1 MSTIVA
7 AVKNGVACIAAD
19 SLTSFGDTK
28 QSAEFVVNSDKI
40 LSLAFTN
47 LKANSKANVNTN
59 ANLTNLTY
67 MGIVGSAA
75 HQLVMQ
81 NLVAD
86 HADKIDL
93 SDRMSIFAT
102 LKTIHPILKEEYFLN
117 SKEDD
122 DDSYES
128 SRVDALIMNEN
139 GIFGLYSLREVEQ
152 YSRFWAVGSG
162 SEFALG
168 AMQTAYELYDTAE
181 QIAQAGVVAG
191 ATFDNASSLPMTSYT
206 LNLK

>member
-40 LSLAFTN
+40 LSLGDFSTN
-47 LKANSKANVNTN
+47 TESKTM
-59 ANLTNLTY
+59 TY

-75 HQLVMQ
+75 HHLVMQ
-81 NLVAD
+81 NLVLD
-86 HADKIDL
+86 HAEKIDL
-93 SDRMSIFAT
+93 SDRMSIFTT

-122 DDSYES
+122 EDSYES

-168 AMQTAYELYDTAE
+168 AMQTAYEIYDTAE

-206 LNLK
+206 LELK

>member
-40 LSLAFTN
+40 LSLA
-47 LKANSKANVNTN
+47 NSSIN
-59 ANLTNLTY
+59 ADSKDLIY

-75 HQLVMQ
+75 HHLVMQ
-81 NLVAD
+81 NLVLD

-93 SDRMSIFAT
+93 SDRMSIFIT

-117 SKEDD
+117 SKEEDE
-122 DDSYES
+122 DSYES

-168 AMQTAYELYDTAE
+168 AMQTAYEIYDTAE

-206 LNLK
+206 LKLK

>member
-7 AVKNGVACIAAD
+7 VIKNGVACIAAD

-40 LSLAFTN
+40 LRFPGTGPDL
-47 LKANSKANVNTN
+47 N
-59 ANLTNLTY
+59 ASNF

-81 NLVAD
+81 NIVAD
-86 HADKIDL
+86 HADKIDF
-93 SDRMSIFAT
+93 SHRMSIFTT

-128 SRVDALIMNEN
+128 SRVDALVMNSN

-168 AMQTAYELYDTAE
+168 AMQTAYGLYDTAE
-181 QIAQAGVVAG
+181 QIAQAGIIAG
-191 ATFDNASSLPMTSYT
+191 TTFDNASSLPMTSYT
-206 LNLK
+206 IEVKS

>member
-7 AVKNGVACIAAD
+7 VVKNGIACIAAD
-19 SLTSFGDTK
+19 SLTSVGDTR

-40 LSLAFTN
+40 LPLATTGTDA
-47 LKANSKANVNTN
+47 KS
-59 ANLTNLTY
+59 Y

-81 NLVAD
+81 HLVVD
-86 HADKIDL
+86 HADKIDF
-93 SDRMSIFAT
+93 SQRMSIFTT

-117 SKEDD
+117 SKEED

-168 AMQTAYELYDTAE
+168 AMQTVYEIYDSAE
-181 QIAQAGVVAG
+181 KIAQAGVIAG

-206 LNLK
+206 MALKQ

>member
-7 AVKNGVACIAAD
+7 VLKNNTACIAAD

-28 QSAEFVVNSDKI
+28 QSAEFVTDSDKI
-40 LSLAFTN
+40 MRFSGVVSDN
-47 LKANSKANVNTN
+47 
-59 ANLTNLTY
+59 Y

-81 NLVAD
+81 NLIIN
-86 HADKIDL
+86 HADKIDFSNRL
-93 SDRMSIFAT
+93 IIFNT

-117 SKEDD
+117 SKEED

-128 SRVDALIMNEN
+128 SRVDALIMNAN
-139 GIFGLYSLREVEQ
+139 GIFGLYSLREVDQ
-152 YSRFWAVGSG
+152 YSKFWAVGSG

-168 AMQTAYELYDTAE
+168 AMHAAYDQYDDAE
-181 QIAQAGVVAG
+181 AIACAGITAG
-191 ATFDNASSLPMTSYT
+191 ATFDNGSALPMTSYSMDV
-206 LNLK
+206 KS

>member
-40 LSLAFTN
+40 LSFTEGGPQ
-47 LKANSKANVNTN
+47 AEA
-59 ANLTNLTY
+59 Y

-75 HQLVMQ
+75 HHLVMKS
-81 NLVAD
+81 LFVD
-86 HADKIDL
+86 HTDKIDL
-93 SDRMSIFAT
+93 SNCMSIFTT

-128 SRVDALIMNEN
+128 SRVDALIMNKN

-168 AMQTAYELYDTAE
+168 AMQTAYEIYDTAE

-206 LNLK
+206 IKLKSQSKLKNKTQT

>member
-1 MSTIVA
+1 
-7 AVKNGVACIAAD
+7 
-19 SLTSFGDTK
+19 SFGDTK

-40 LSLAFTN
+40 LSLGDFSTN
-47 LKANSKANVNTN
+47 TESKTM
-59 ANLTNLTY
+59 TY

-75 HQLVMQ
+75 HHLVMQ
-81 NLVAD
+81 NLVLD
-86 HADKIDL
+86 HAEKIDL
-93 SDRMSIFAT
+93 SDRMSIFTT

-122 DDSYES
+122 EDSYES

-168 AMQTAYELYDTAE
+168 AMQTAYEIYDTAE

-206 LNLK
+206 LELK

>member
-40 LSLAFTN
+40 LL
-47 LKANSKANVNTN
+47 LANSSTN
-59 ANLTNLTY
+59 ADSNNLTY

-75 HQLVMQ
+75 HHLVMQ
-81 NLVAD
+81 NLVLD

-93 SDRMSIFAT
+93 SDRMSIFIT

-117 SKEDD
+117 SKEEDE
-122 DDSYES
+122 DSYES

-162 SEFALG
+162 SEYALG
-168 AMQTAYELYDTAE
+168 AMQTAYEIYDTAE

-206 LNLK
+206 LKLK

>member
-40 LSLAFTN
+40 LSLP
-47 LKANSKANVNTN
+47 NSTTHDSVQNQ
-59 ANLTNLTY
+59 TY

-75 HQLVMQ
+75 HHLVLQ
-81 NLVAD
+81 NLVVD
-86 HADKIDL
+86 HADKINL
-93 SDRMSIFAT
+93 SDRMSIFVT

-117 SKEDD
+117 IKEEDE
-122 DDSYES
+122 DSYES
-128 SRVDALIMNEN
+128 SRVDALIMNTN

-168 AMQTAYELYDTAE
+168 AMQTAYEIYDTAE

-206 LNLK
+206 LELK